1 MSNLLPCLS
10 GAVSLVLALLSSHL
24 CCNSFPIVLSSPVAV
39 FPVAISRTCLIMQTD
54 TSKNGYRISLP
65 FTPFSSETKTGT
77 NQAVSVSLFSYSRR
91 EGFCSPSPLIEAQ
104 GLERC
109 GKLDCLLMLR

>member
-1 MSNLLPCLS
+1 
-10 GAVSLVLALLSSHL
+10 
-24 CCNSFPIVLSSPVAV
+24 
-39 FPVAISRTCLIMQTD
+39 MQTD

>member
-39 FPVAISRTCLIMQTD
+39 FPVAISRTALIMQTD
-54 TSKNGYRISLP
+54 TRKNGYRISLP
-65 FTPFSSETKTGT
+65 FTPCFLLKQKLVLIRQSPYRSSLTVGGRDF
-77 NQAVSVSLFSYSRR
+77 APPVLS
-91 EGFCSPSPLIEAQ
+91 
-104 GLERC
+104 
-109 GKLDCLLMLR
+109 